1 MIKEK
6 QSALSVDDQALMLG
20 VVHRDHQAFAEL
32 YRHHANKLYS
42 FAFHLLRNHH
52 EAEEVLQDAFVK
64 IWQNADKYDSR
75 KSSPF
80 VWFVMIVRNL
90 CIDRMRSHGRRS
102 VFLERWNH
110 EDTNPD
116 HEDGHRIVMAAEL
129 SQQISAALSKLP
141 DEQWEAIK
149 MAFYRGMTQEEIS
162 RKTHQ
167 SIGTIKSRIRRGM
180 LKLRELLRDIYA

>member
-6 QSALSVDDQALMLG
+6 PSALSVDDQALMLG

-32 YRHHANKLYS
+32 YRLYASKLYS
-42 FAFHLLRNHH
+42 FAYHLLQNHH

-64 IWQNADKYDSR
+64 IWENAGKYDSR
-75 KSSPF
+75 KSAPF
-80 VWFVMIVRNL
+80 AWFVMITRNL
-90 CIDRMRSHGRRS
+90 CIDRMRSHARRHL
-102 VFLERWNH
+102 FLERWH
-110 EDTNPD
+110 SEDTSPD
-116 HEDGHRIVMAAEL
+116 SVEGQRPVLAAEL

-162 RKTHQ
+162 QKVRQ
-167 SIGTIKSRIRRGM
+167 PIGTIKSRIRRGM
-180 LKLRELLRDIYA
+180 LKLRELLKDIYA